1 MGAFTMI
8 KEVPGTP
15 EDLFDTIIRPTTWE
29 HWFTLHHDCVG
40 CPPDTLAD
48 GATLRS
54 EVLLFGVTAEVEWTV
69 PVRREPDR
77 IVLQGKAHTGL
88 RCEFDYWFHRTGT
101 GVTITAGSIFT
112 APSMKRAVAQ
122 ALEERGRDEL
132 DRTLAQLAALAT
144 ARER

>member
-1 MGAFTMI
+1 MSAASVCQDRHVGARTSI
-8 KEVPGTP
+8 
-15 EDLFDTIIRPTTWE
+15 
-29 HWFTLHHDCVG
+29 
-40 CPPDTLAD
+40 
-48 GATLRS
+48 GAPANHI
-54 EVLLFGVTAEVEWTV
+54 G
-69 PVRREPDR
+69 
-77 IVLQGKAHTGL
+77 GL
-88 RCEFDYWFHRTGT
+88 RCESDYWFHRTGT